1 MQFPTTHLLMTQLS
15 ASCYSSDNDNSIDRL
30 ECCITDVK
38 SWIDSNKLFSN
49 QECVTPLLCTFM
61 VACSR
66 WSWLQAGCDMSKVGL
81 LFKIPSFPG
90 RPHYPTITNK
100 SYQKGWWPILLLH
113 CTRTVQL
120 AAVLSLNHSTCSNF
134 WESIKDFLLLEI
146 PLSDS
151 IFAAVLHSCLLCMC
165 GERKRTIF
173 TPFPYW
179 LYCIFVA
186 KWCLLCVCSW
196 PCAVKCGEPS
206 CMLRYCTVQAFFL
219 CWLLLD

>member
-100 SYQKGWWPILLLH
+100 SYQRAGDQSFSYTVPELCNSLLFSVWTIQPVPISGKALKTFFFWKYLL
-113 CTRTVQL
+113 V
-120 AAVLSLNHSTCSNF
+120 
-134 WESIKDFLLLEI
+134 
-146 PLSDS
+146 
-151 IFAAVLHSCLLCMC
+151 
-165 GERKRTIF
+165 
-173 TPFPYW
+173 TPF
-179 LYCIFVA
+179 LQQSCIAVYSV
-186 KWCLLCVCSW
+186 CVVRERELFLHPSPIDCIAYSW
-196 PCAVKCGEPS
+196 PSDVYSVCVHGLVLWSVESPAACWDTALYKPSSCAD
-206 CMLRYCTVQAFFL
+206 YY
-219 CWLLLD
+219 